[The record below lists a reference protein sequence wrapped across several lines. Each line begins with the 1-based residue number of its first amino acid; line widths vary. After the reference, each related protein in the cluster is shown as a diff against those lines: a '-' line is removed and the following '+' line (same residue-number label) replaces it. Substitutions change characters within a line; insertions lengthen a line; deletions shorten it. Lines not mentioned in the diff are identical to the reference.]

1 MTAATSQSWFQRV
14 GSSLKVHNYRLYF
27 IGQSISVA
35 GTWMQTL
42 VLALLVLQLTGSGT
56 DLGLV
61 AAARLIPFVL
71 LGPVGGVIADRRDK
85 RRLLYFTQSASA
97 LTAVAFTALTLTHTI
112 TVPLVIALSLVSGCL
127 TVLDNP
133 ARQSFIAE
141 LVPREHLANAVTLN
155 SVSVSLARVV
165 GSALGATLVALVG
178 LVVGFAFNALSFVA
192 VLVSLA
198 LMRRG
203 EMYPSPQLPR
213 SRGQVR
219 AGLRYA
225 TRTPTLA
232 LPLLMVTVSGTLA
245 YEFQVS
251 LPLVARDAFR
261 GDAATYGTMTAIMC
275 LGAVVGGLT
284 AAGRRHR
291 LGGQALAV
299 AAIGWGTAILAA
311 SAAPS
316 FALELLALAFVGYG
330 SITFNAQA
338 KTALQLASEP
348 SMRGRVMA
356 LWSMAWS
363 GSTAIGGPL
372 VGFVA
377 EEFGSRWSLV
387 IGGAPVLVLG
397 IVALPALRSLD
408 RAKEQGSTAA
418 PGAEAPRS
426 VQAQAAQAAVH
437 PTDDERADAP

>member
-1 MTAATSQSWFQRV
+1 LGGAPGVGAPLESRAPAARTDGCSGRSRRTR
-14 GSSLKVHNYRLYF
+14 RLR
-27 IGQSISVA
+27 
-35 GTWMQTL
+35 
-42 VLALLVLQLTGSGT
+42 LTGSGT

-61 AAARLIPFVL
+61 MAARLVPFVL
-71 LGPVGGVIADRRDK
+71 LGPAGGVIADRRDK

-97 LTAVAFTALTLTHTI
+97 LTALVFTVLTFTHTI
-112 TVPLVIALSLVSGCL
+112 TVPLVIVLSLVSGCL

-165 GSALGATLVALVG
+165 GSALGATLVALVA
-178 LVVGFAFNALSFVA
+178 GFAFNALSFVA

-198 LMRRG
+198 LMRRS
-203 EMYPSPQLPR
+203 EMYPSPRLPR
-213 SRGQVR
+213 SPGQVR

-225 TRTPTLA
+225 TRTPALA
-232 LPLLMVTVSGTLA
+232 VPLLLVTVSGTLA

-251 LPLVARDAFR
+251 LPLVARDAFH
-261 GDAATYGTMTAIMC
+261 GDAATYGTMTAVMC
-275 LGAVVGGLT
+275 AGAVVGGLT
-284 AAGRRHR
+284 AAGRRRR
-291 LGGQALAV
+291 LSGQALAV
-299 AAIGWGTAILAA
+299 ASVGWGIAILAA

-316 FALELLALAFVGYG
+316 LALELVALAFVGYG

-356 LWSMAWS
+356 LWSMAWT

-377 EEFGSRWSLV
+377 QEFGSLWSLV
-387 IGGAPVLVLG
+387 IGGAPVLILG
-397 IVALPALRSLD
+397 IMALPALRRLD
-408 RAKEQGSTAA
+408 QAKQRVAT
-418 PGAEAPRS
+418 PGPG
-426 VQAQAAQAAVH
+426 
-437 PTDDERADAP
+437 ADAPSPVHTEQAHADDRPRANTP